1 MKPELKIDD
10 TDLQI
15 ISMML
20 EDAKKPYSE
29 IGKALFIS
37 GGTVHVRLRKLIE
50 HGIITGSQLKVD
62 FTKLGYDVIAFVGI
76 LLEKSEFYETVIN
89 QLRAVDEVI
98 SAHYTTGNYSI
109 FTQLL
114 CKDTGHL
121 RDVLAK
127 KIQKIEGIARTETF
141 ISLEKS
147 ISRPPNVSPHL
158 E

>member
-89 QLRAVDEVI
+89 QLRMVDEVI

-109 FTQLL
+109 FMQLL
-114 CKDTGHL
+114 CKDTSHL

-147 ISRPPNVSPHL
+147 ISRPPQVAPKKD
-158 E
+158 